1 MRVPIMIHTITIP
14 PDAQMAPLMRTYA
27 AALAAKRRQLILGG
41 ALAIFAFLLACLGA
55 EVDLGKFWN
64 NLGNFGSYFYRIS
77 KLDTGAAVWTDP
89 VEWYWGLRRW
99 LRLLGET
106 LLMAYLGTA
115 TGFIGGFLACFLCS
129 RNLVANAAIRFAVRR
144 TLEFCRTVPD
154 IVFAL
159 IFVIAFG
166 LGPLPGVLAI
176 AIHTTGA
183 LGKLFSEV
191 AESIDMKPVE
201 GIAAAGGAWV
211 EQIRFGVLPQVLS
224 NFASYGLLRFE
235 VNVRGATVLGFVGA
249 GGIGE
254 ELLIAIRKFYYSDVS
269 AILVLAVVCV
279 MLIDL
284 TSERIRHRLLTMEG
298 GRH

>member
-1 MRVPIMIHTITIP
+1 MIHTISIP
-14 PDAQMAPLMRTYA
+14 PDSQMAPLMRAYRS
-27 AALAAKRRQLILGG
+27 ALSAKRRQMTLGV
-41 ALAIFAFLLACLGA
+41 AVVIFAFLLASLGA
-55 EVDLGKFWN
+55 EVDPKMFWDH
-64 NLGNFGSYFYRIS
+64 LGNFTSYFYRIS
-77 KLDTGAAVWTDP
+77 RLDSGAAVWTDP
-89 VEWYWGLRRW
+89 AEWYWGLGRW

-106 LLMAYLGTA
+106 LMMAYLGTA
-115 TGFIGGFLACFLCS
+115 TGFVGGFVLCFLCS
-129 RNLVANAAIRFAVRR
+129 RNLVTRLWVRVLVRR
-144 TLEFCRTVPD
+144 LMEFSRTVPD

-176 AIHTTGA
+176 AIHTVGA

-191 AESIDMKPVE
+191 VESIDMKPVE
-201 GIAAAGGAWV
+201 GIAASGGTWV

-269 AILVLAVVCV
+269 AILVLVVVCV

-284 TSERIRHRLLTMEG
+284 VSERVRHRLLAMD
-298 GRH
+298 RSR

>member
-1 MRVPIMIHTITIP
+1 MIHTVAIP
-14 PDAQMAPLMRTYA
+14 PDAQMAPLMRGYA
-27 AALAAKRRQLILGG
+27 ASVSVRRRQMVLGAALAL
-41 ALAIFAFLLACLGA
+41 FAFLLACLGA
-55 EVDLGKFWN
+55 EVDLAKFWA

-77 KLDTGAAVWTDP
+77 RLDTGAFVWTDP
-89 VEWYWGLRRW
+89 VEWYWGLGRW
-99 LRLLGET
+99 LRLLAET

-115 TGFIGGFLACFLCS
+115 TGFVGGFVACFLCS
-129 RNLVANAAIRFAVRR
+129 RNLVARAWVRFAVRR
-144 TLEFCRTVPD
+144 ALEFCRTVPD

-176 AIHTTGA
+176 AIHTSGA

-191 AESIDMKPVE
+191 VESIDMKPVE
-201 GIAAAGGAWV
+201 GIAASGGSWV

-224 NFASYGLLRFE
+224 NFASYGILRFE

-254 ELLIAIRKFYYSDVS
+254 ELLLAIRKFFYSDVS
-269 AILVLAVVCV
+269 AILLLVAICV
-279 MLIDL
+279 MAIDL
-284 TSERIRHRLLTMEG
+284 VSEHIRHRLLTMEG
-298 GRH
+298 GKT

>member
-1 MRVPIMIHTITIP
+1 MSVVSPG
-14 PDAQMAPLMRTYA
+14 
-27 AALAAKRRQLILGG
+27 QL
-41 ALAIFAFLLACLGA
+41 
-55 EVDLGKFWN
+55 
-64 NLGNFGSYFYRIS
+64 
-77 KLDTGAAVWTDP
+77 WTDP
-89 VEWYWGLRRW
+89 VEWYWGLGRW

-115 TGFIGGFLACFLCS
+115 TGFVGGFLGCFVCS
-129 RNLVANAAIRFAVRR
+129 RNMMARAWVRFAMRR
-144 TLEFCRTVPD
+144 VLEFCRTVPD

-191 AESIDMKPVE
+191 VESIDMKPVE
-201 GIAAAGGAWV
+201 GIAASGGTWI

-224 NFASYGLLRFE
+224 NFASYGILRFE

-254 ELLIAIRKFYYSDVS
+254 ELLLAIRKFFYSDVS
-269 AILVLAVVCV
+269 AILLLVAVCV
-279 MLIDL
+279 MMIDL
-284 TSERIRHRLLTMEG
+284 ASERIRHRLLIMEG
-298 GRH
+298 AKA